1 MNRNRKWNEKAAEMK
16 KNKNKK
22 KKRTSGEFERNETE
36 DTYSKDKGT
45 RNGTKIALDIPLS
58 CLLLARLGW
67 AESRNKGRPRRRRR
81 VAFIRR
87 VPCSPPEAFQ
97 LQNPAKSPGDSRQL
111 LAHPLY
117 LLCLPTLFHPISLS
131 LSLFAHPLSPL
142 PFHRWCAQLDEAWCS
157 LTKTKAGQRE
167 RKGEWKKKDTKV
179 HCLNNGRVN
188 TGVRQN
194 RTGKARESQ
203 TDTSIFMSRFPFHVS
218 NPPPADD

>member
-131 LSLFAHPLSPL
+131 LSLSSPIPFRLCPFTDGAHSWMKRGALWPKRRP
-142 PFHRWCAQLDEAWCS
+142 
-157 LTKTKAGQRE
+157 GRE
-167 RKGEWKKKDTKV
+167 RE
-179 HCLNNGRVN
+179 
-188 TGVRQN
+188 
-194 RTGKARESQ
+194 RESERKK
-203 TDTSIFMSRFPFHVS
+203 TPKSIVWTM
-218 NPPPADD
+218 AE